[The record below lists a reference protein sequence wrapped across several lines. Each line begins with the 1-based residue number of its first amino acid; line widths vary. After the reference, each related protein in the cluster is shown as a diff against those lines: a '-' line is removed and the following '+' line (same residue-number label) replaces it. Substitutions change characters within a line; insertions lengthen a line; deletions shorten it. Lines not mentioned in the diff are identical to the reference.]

1 MDAVDISLSLLIAAA
16 FVFLGFGMGAAHEG
30 TAIKEGWCE
39 ANSAKIESSL
49 CVHDNGVDKVVIP
62 FPDWM

>member
-1 MDAVDISLSLLIAAA
+1 MDVIDISLFLLIVAA
-16 FVFLGFGMGAAHEG
+16 FVFLGFGMGAG
-30 TAIKEGWCE
+30 MTNSNFKERWCE